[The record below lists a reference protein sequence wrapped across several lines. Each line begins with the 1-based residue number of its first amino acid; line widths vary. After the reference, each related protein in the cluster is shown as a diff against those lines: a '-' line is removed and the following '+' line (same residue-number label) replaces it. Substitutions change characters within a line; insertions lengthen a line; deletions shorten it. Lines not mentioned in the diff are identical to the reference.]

1 MSGSASRRP
10 AAQVY
15 VGFVIALAAAS
26 VAGWADLY
34 GFRTAPEALLAGL
47 ALSALAAAAR
57 RWPVGF
63 GVGRAQFDAV
73 DVSILTA
80 LVVGGPVCGLLAAV
94 PSALYRDPART
105 AFQGAVHVLQ
115 LLGAA
120 WAFALFYPGPLLFEP
135 GFSPALVWG
144 TLAAGLV
151 FFGLD
156 CVVGPALMRL
166 KYRLSWREIV
176 AEIVLPPLP
185 SDALTVAATLATAL
199 AVATW
204 GPLAALTLLGG
215 AALSLSVFSRARE
228 RRKRV
233 LRLESENAALREALR
248 TSNLALAT
256 RLVEALGRRDGY
268 AAAHAAASAV
278 YAADIARE
286 MRLGEERA
294 KEVRLAA
301 LLCDVGLLYLPDGV
315 LLSRPERLNALG
327 RERLAEHPGTSEEIL
342 AAVPGLEEV
351 ARWVRWHHE
360 RADGT
365 GYPDRLPGAW
375 IPLEARILAVASFY
389 ASLIVDRPEAPGMSA
404 QEARR
409 ALISESGKA
418 VDPTVVRALVRVLD
432 SRDSAYAAAT
442 GARFSF
448 PSQEFTEEEERVSVG
463 ERPVLRSVG
472 PGAS

>member
-1 MSGSASRRP
+1 MGL
-10 AAQVY
+10 V
-15 VGFVIALAAAS
+15 LAVF
-26 VAGWADLY
+26 VAG
-34 GFRTAPEALLAGL
+34 T
-47 ALSALAAAAR
+47 R

-63 GVGRAQFDAV
+63 SVGRANFDADGILV
-73 DVSILTA
+73 LTA
-80 LVVGGPVCGLLAAV
+80 LIVGGPVCGLLVAA

-105 AFQGAVHVLQ
+105 AFQGAALTLQ
-115 LLGAA
+115 VLGAA
-120 WAFALFYPGPLLFEP
+120 WAFALLYPEPLLFEP
-135 GFSPALVWG
+135 GFSSALIWG

-156 CVVGPALMRL
+156 SMIGPALMRL

-185 SDALTVAATLATAL
+185 SDALTVVATLATAL

-204 GPLAALTLLGG
+204 RPLAALTLLGG
-215 AALSLSVFSRARE
+215 AALSLTVFSRVRE
-228 RRKRV
+228 GQRRA

-256 RLVEALGRRDGY
+256 RMVGALGQRDGY
-268 AAAHAAASAV
+268 TAAQAAASAV

-286 MRLGEERA
+286 MCLGEERA
-294 KEVRLAA
+294 REVRLAA
-301 LLCDVGLLYLPDGV
+301 LLADVGLLYVPDGV
-315 LLSRPERLNALG
+315 LLSRPERLNPLG
-327 RERLAEHPGTSEEIL
+327 RARLEEHPVSGERIL
-342 AAVPGLEEV
+342 ASVPGLEEA

-360 RADGT
+360 RADGA